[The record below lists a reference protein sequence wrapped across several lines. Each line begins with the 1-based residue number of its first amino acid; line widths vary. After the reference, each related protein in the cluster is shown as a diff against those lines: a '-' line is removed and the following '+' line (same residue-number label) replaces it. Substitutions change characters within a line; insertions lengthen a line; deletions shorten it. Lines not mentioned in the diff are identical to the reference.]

1 MAGKNFGSNG
11 IGCIVWI
18 IIILVV
24 LFISGGSGNSS
35 SSTSASS
42 NHTTSSHTASTTS
55 ESTKK
60 EDPDANLTPQDE
72 PDSGMVLDGSE
83 WGDSR
88 ISVSASSN
96 GSAYVKV
103 LNPDGS
109 TQATFFV
116 RAGETGAIEVPSGTY
131 DVHFAQGKTWYG
143 PEDRFGS
150 KTAYGKDDGVELPY
164 GTEIQYSLTL
174 TTFGNFSMDHLSEE
188 DF

>member
-1 MAGKNFGSNG
+1 
-11 IGCIVWI
+11 
-18 IIILVV
+18 
-24 LFISGGSGNSS
+24 
-35 SSTSASS
+35 
-42 NHTTSSHTASTTS
+42 
-55 ESTKK
+55 
-60 EDPDANLTPQDE
+60 
-72 PDSGMVLDGSE
+72 MVLDGSE

-131 DVHFAQGKTWYG
+131 VVHFAQGKTWYG

-150 KTAYGKDDGVELPY
+150 KTAYGKDDEVELPY